1 MSEKKSTM
9 NKHIENIFNSIDNI
23 VLTEKEQKLRVK
35 LGTKIYTAIFTDD
48 VTTRINIADFSDLD
62 LVNDKNNE
70 LAFLFS
76 TIFPVFIKQDG
87 VVFRLYKHKIE
98 VDLSDSMADRYLF
111 MFSDGRMTSGL
122 FECFRLYDDEYIYG
136 VKRIIK
142 VIPLLK
148 QAVIDALD
156 SLSQNNKSLNTNIT
170 DLRNKVEI
178 AKNNYKELL
187 NELN

>member
-35 LGTKIYTAIFTDD
+35 LGTKIYNAIFTDD

-87 VVFRLYKHKIE
+87 V
-98 VDLSDSMADRYLF
+98 LF